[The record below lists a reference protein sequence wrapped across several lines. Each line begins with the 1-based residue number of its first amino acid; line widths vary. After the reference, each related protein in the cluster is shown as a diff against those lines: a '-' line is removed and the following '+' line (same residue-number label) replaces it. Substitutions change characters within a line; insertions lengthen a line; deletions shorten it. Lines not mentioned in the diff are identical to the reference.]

1 MEIHHVA
8 LRTRDV
14 DALARFYVDVV
25 GLAEIPNAGG
35 DSVWLRAGRAVV
47 MLERAAP
54 GEPGPAAAAMD
65 LVAFATT
72 EEDKRALAA
81 RLARGGVAVEGET
94 AHTLYFRDPD
104 GRRVG
109 ASTYP
114 LPTRDTVEGG

>member
-14 DALARFYVDVV
+14 EALASFYVDVV
-25 GLAEIPNAGG
+25 GLEATPNAGG

-54 GEPGPAAAAMD
+54 GEPLPPAGAMD
-65 LVAFATT
+65 FLAFATT
-72 EEDKRALAA
+72 AADKRALVS
-81 RLARGGVAVEGET
+81 RLARAQITVEAET

-109 ASTYP
+109 ASSYP
-114 LPTRDTVEGG
+114 LPTRDTDAGA